1 MYGVSDK
8 HKEELNQWYK
18 DIKKQLTAK
27 AHENFFKRLQ
37 DIIHIVNIKLDP
49 HHTKLRIDDAE
60 RSKMWTGIANDIDSW
75 KGVEITACTKQ
86 KTNYKSYAITS
97 RNWWNR
103 NKAKVYG
110 NHFFYPIIFV
120 YIKQSI
126 DGLNLPQQEKQYH
139 FVDIFDQIL
148 RAKIQFPQT
157 RAQPI
162 IPHQS
167 FIQPNKF
174 KYSSIDLL
182 KRHDIHWNGKNIES
196 AHKTVTATSGP
207 RSYYVKDKDRSL
219 KVNTSFMDSLELLKQ
234 QLYHKFILK
243 HGNAQPLQIKSEAN
257 DGMLCVLKKENT
269 NRNQCLPPSVKS
281 SLFGGVHCTNLAVN
295 NGNPLVLSHGTSME
309 MTRGNVANLNGI
321 NLANNVNTSL
331 TFAPPI
337 MNHNATAFDSLSMND
352 ALFNGVIMNPMY
364 AVSRG
369 QTNTVSQ
376 QRYSPSSVALPLPMN
391 RQNVN
396 NSYYSIRT
404 DPLSGQLMLSFHIPL
419 S

>member
-1 MYGVSDK
+1 MHISD
-8 HKEELNQWYK
+8 YP
-18 DIKKQLTAK
+18 DFIK
-27 AHENFFKRLQ
+27 
-37 DIIHIVNIKLDP
+37 
-49 HHTKLRIDDAE
+49 
-60 RSKMWTGIANDIDSW
+60 W
-75 KGVEITACTKQ
+75 KWFI
-86 KTNYKSYAITS
+86 
-97 RNWWNR
+97 
-103 NKAKVYG
+103 
-110 NHFFYPIIFV
+110 
-120 YIKQSI
+120 
-126 DGLNLPQQEKQYH
+126 
-139 FVDIFDQIL
+139 DIFDQIL
-148 RAKIQFPQT
+148 RKDSIPTDSCSTDHSTSIFDSNKQVQILFHCLIVRRGMTFTRPQPQ
-157 RAQPI
+157 RLDRVPI
-162 IPHQS
+162 MS
-167 FIQPNKF
+167 NK
-174 KYSSIDLL
+174 D
-182 KRHDIHWNGKNIES
+182 N
-196 AHKTVTATSGP
+196 
-207 RSYYVKDKDRSL
+207 DRSL
-219 KVNTSFMDSLELLKQ
+219 KVNNSFMDSLELLKQ